1 MIFFTAFELLPVA
14 KDVVIPPG
22 AFAVYP
28 VAAGAY
34 GKWYIVLLPIFSIL
48 LAFYWNYQVLFDN
61 RLLD

>member
-14 KDVVIPPG
+14 GIAVIPPG
-22 AFAVYP
+22 AFAAYP

-48 LAFYWNYQVLFDN
+48 LAFD
-61 RLLD
+61 